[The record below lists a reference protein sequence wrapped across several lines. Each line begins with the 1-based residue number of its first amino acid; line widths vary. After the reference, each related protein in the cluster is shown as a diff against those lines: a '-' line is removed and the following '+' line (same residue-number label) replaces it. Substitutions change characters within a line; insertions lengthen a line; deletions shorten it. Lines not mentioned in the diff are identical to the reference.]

1 MKTGMARAPKGAGK
15 ATGRMTAKARA
26 EEEAASSKNA
36 PGRPTLAE
44 LERRKGEIMKVATAL
59 FVREGYSATSLVDI
73 AKSAGVATRTLYQHY
88 GDKEA
93 LFNMVMFARETA
105 AVLPP
110 PELGD
115 DDTLFDALMRIA
127 DYACDVTFRAT
138 TVDMMR
144 LAISESQRFPQMMRK
159 LMDRSQAHF
168 NANVRK
174 VFDDLVER
182 RMVEDEDTAVSA
194 EIFINLI
201 LGNTPLLI
209 FGGWKANLPT
219 REQLAQRIDLFILGR
234 WGPVVARKAHAAPG
248 KRPRPRSG
256 GVEATGNGPA
266 EAVSS
271 TAKAADVQPAAAKV
285 PARARSGA
293 ARAPARA

>member
-1 MKTGMARAPKGAGK
+1 MKTSMARMQKGVGKSALRLTGK
-15 ATGRMTAKARA
+15 ASADEA
-26 EEEAASSKNA
+26 ETSRNN

-73 AKSAGVATRTLYQHY
+73 AKTAGVATRTLYQHY

-110 PELGD
+110 PKLAD
-115 DDTLFDALMRIA
+115 DDSLFEALVRMA
-127 DYACDVTFRAT
+127 NYACDVTFRAT

-168 NANVRK
+168 NANIREI
-174 VFDDLVER
+174 FDELVAREI
-182 RMVEDEDTAVSA
+182 VDDDDTATAA

-219 REQLAQRIDLFILGR
+219 KEQLAQRIDLFVLGR
-234 WGPVVARKAHAAPG
+234 WGPAVAKRAHAAPSRRG
-248 KRPRPRSG
+248 RGR
-256 GVEATGNGPA
+256 AALA
-266 EAVSS
+266 EAPVSEP
-271 TAKAADVQPAAAKV
+271 AVQGAVDKPRTPRAKV
-285 PARARSGA
+285 VARA
-293 ARAPARA
+293 